1 MTFLAGEPV
10 AAACAA
16 VLLSLIVPQVLL
28 TAWFAAHVRRRSL
41 GLPGE
46 QPARPASPP
55 VPAEVVLCL
64 RGADEQLPDVFRCL
78 ARQRYAEWR
87 LRVIVDSVADPAWPV
102 AHDMVAGL
110 GGNAT
115 WCTAVIEP
123 LAARP
128 DTGSLK
134 CASLRQALLT
144 LAPQTR
150 VVAVIDAD
158 AVPHEAWLASMVEE
172 CQREGVGAVSGN
184 RWYEPQADS
193 LAGTVRRLWN
203 AGAIVQMTAFGIPW
217 GGALAVRR
225 EAIEACG
232 WTDVIRGSLCEDT
245 ALAAPLALAGWRHRF
260 VPGLIAVSD
269 DDRIGTWPL
278 TRWISRQLLTARL
291 HHPLWPLVAVHGLA
305 TSAALVVAGS
315 LAALAAWQGRPQ
327 AAAAMLLAVAVYEAV
342 CVGLVLVIERA
353 VAAAVS
359 QVGRVLRPVSMSG
372 LLWQAAVLPVTQAVY
387 AVATLMALGARS
399 VEWRGVVYDI
409 VQRAGRAEVRRR

>member
-1 MTFLAGEPV
+1 MTFLASEPA
-10 AAACAA
+10 AAACVA
-16 VLLSLIVPQVLL
+16 VLTALILPQVVL
-28 TAWFAAHVRRRSL
+28 TAWFAWHLHRRSR
-41 GLPGE
+41 GRNAGV
-46 QPARPASPP
+46 AVRPESAH

-64 RGADEQLPDVFRCL
+64 RGADEQLPDVFRRL
-78 ARQRYAEWR
+78 AQQGHADWR
-87 LRVIVDSVADPAWPV
+87 LRVIIDSIADPAWNV
-102 AHDMVAGL
+102 AHAMVESLEAE
-110 GGNAT
+110 AT
-115 WCTAVIEP
+115 WRESVIEP

-128 DTGSLK
+128 QTGSLK
-134 CASLRQALLT
+134 CASLRQALLS

-158 AVPHEAWLASMVEE
+158 AVPHAAWLVSMVEE
-172 CQREGVGAVSGN
+172 CQRDGVGAVSGN
-184 RWYEPQADS
+184 RWYEPVADS

-225 EAIEACG
+225 EVIDASG

-245 ALAAPLALAGWRHRF
+245 ALAAPLARAGWQYRF

-305 TSAALVVAGS
+305 TSAAL
-315 LAALAAWQGRPQ
+315 LASCAVGLTAAWQGRTQ
-327 AAAAMLLAVAVYEAV
+327 AAAAVLLALGVYETV
-342 CVGLVLVIERA
+342 CVGLVLLIERA
-353 VAAAVS
+353 VAAAVAPA
-359 QVGRVLRPVSMSG
+359 GRALRPVSISS
-372 LLWQAAVLPVTQAVY
+372 LVWQTAMLPVTQAVY

-409 VQRAGRAEVRRR
+409 VRRAGGAEVRRR